1 MKRFRFTKNER
12 VAGEKRIE
20 SLFTQGRT
28 FLSYPFRVVYLET
41 AEKTDEK
48 VMPKMTDTPCNLEAP
63 LKPEV
68 PMSILISIP
77 KRKMK
82 SAVDRNRMKRLTREA
97 YRLNKYRFLGWEAVG
112 DRHFDVAFICVAD
125 KPCDYATV
133 EKGMRKA
140 IKELN
145 KQKKKKNSA
154 QNN

>member
-12 VAGEKRIE
+12 VTGEKRIE
-20 SLFTQGRT
+20 ALFTQGRA

-41 AEKTDEK
+41 AEKTDEEDK
-48 VMPKMTDTPCNLEAP
+48 PEMSDTACNLATP
-63 LKPEV
+63 PKSGV
-68 PMSILISIP
+68 PMSILVSVP
-77 KRKMK
+77 KKRMK
-82 SAVDRNRMKRLTREA
+82 LAVDRNRMKRLVREA
-97 YRLNKYRFLGWEAVG
+97 YRLNKYQFLGGEMTG

-145 KQKKKKNSA
+145 QRIVGKNSA